1 MTVKDIASIIEEFA
15 PLGYQESYDN
25 AGLIIGYPSSEV
37 TGVLVCVDVT
47 PETIDEA
54 LEKEVNLIISHH
66 PVIFSGLKRIT
77 GASFTEQTVI
87 KAIENRIA
95 IYSAHT
101 NLDSVWNGVSMGI
114 ANRLGLENL
123 EILDPS
129 KDQLIKLVT
138 FVPNKDAEAVRL
150 AMFMAG
156 AGQIGDYDQCSFNT
170 EGTGSFRAGENTD
183 PYVGNKGT
191 LHFESETRVEIIVP
205 KPIVSKVVK
214 ALLDAHPYEEVAYDL
229 YPLLNLNPRAG
240 IGMVGR
246 LKKPEDENSF
256 LERIKN
262 IFKTDCFRHTDLLG
276 KKIERVAFCGGS
288 GASLIP
294 KAIGAG
300 ADIFITSD
308 VKYHQFFD
316 ANSKIIIADI
326 GHFESEQF
334 TVDIFYE
341 LLTKKLPNFAV
352 LKTKVK
358 TNPIKYFK

>member
-1 MTVKDIASIIEEFA
+1 
-15 PLGYQESYDN
+15 
-25 AGLIIGYPSSEV
+25 
-37 TGVLVCVDVT
+37 
-47 PETIDEA
+47 
-54 LEKEVNLIISHH
+54 
-66 PVIFSGLKRIT
+66 
-77 GASFTEQTVI
+77 
-87 KAIENRIA
+87 
-95 IYSAHT
+95 
-101 NLDSVWNGVSMGI
+101 MGI
-114 ANRLGLENL
+114 ANRIGLENL

-138 FVPNKDAEAVRL
+138 FVPNKDTEAVRL

-191 LHFESETRVEIIVP
+191 LHFESETKVEVIVP
-205 KPIVSKVVK
+205 KPIISKVVK

-246 LKKPEDENSF
+246 LKKPEDEKSF

-262 IFKTDCFRHTDLLG
+262 IFKTDCIRHTDLLG

-326 GHFESEQF
+326 GHFESDQF